1 MKPSTRWMLVIL
13 LACGALVQAQLYT
26 PPQPTQLSSSPLLKK
41 VGIDQKMGAQVPLD
55 LAFDDEAGQLVTLRQ
70 YFGKPVILALV
81 YYQCPSLCNMVLN
94 GLVRSVK
101 GIPLTPGEDY
111 EVVAVSFDPRETPE
125 MARAKKETYMK
136 EYNRPGTEKG
146 WHFLT
151 GDEAA
156 SKALAA
162 SVGFRFVYDTMT
174 NQYAHGSGIMLL
186 TPEGRTSRYF
196 FGIDYPTRDVRLGL
210 VEASNNRVS
219 SAVDQ
224 VDPVLLPLRPGGRQI
239 RPGDYERAAPRRT
252 IDLRRIGHVHDRDAP
267 ARFSQSATR
276 GHHEGK
282 GGMTI

>member
-1 MKPSTRWMLVIL
+1 MKHCIFAIPFTL
-13 LACGALVQAQLYT
+13 LASGAILQAQIYS
-26 PPQPTQLSSSPLLKK
+26 PPAPTQLSASPLLKR
-41 VGIDQKMGAQVPLD
+41 VGIDQKMGVQVPLD
-55 LAFDDEAGQLVTLRQ
+55 LTFSDESGQLITLRR

-81 YYQCPSLCNMVLN
+81 YYQCPSLCNVVLN

-101 GIPLTPGEDY
+101 DLTLTAGEDY

-125 MARAKKETYMK
+125 MARSKKQTYLK

-174 NQYAHGSGIMLL
+174 NQYAHGSGIIVL

-196 FGIDYPTRDVRLGL
+196 FGVDYPARDVRLGL
-210 VEASNNRVS
+210 VEASN
-219 SAVDQ
+219 
-224 VDPVLLPLRPGGRQI
+224 
-239 RPGDYERAAPRRT
+239 
-252 IDLRRIGHVHDRDAP
+252 RRIGSAIDQVELYCFHYDPANGKYGLVIMNVVRLGGLLTLGLLGGFMMVMFRRDFR
-267 ARFSQSATR
+267 ARHPRAMRET
-276 GHHEGK
+276 K
-282 GGMTI
+282 V